1 MNRTTSHIA
10 YFILFLATLGLL
22 GCNSSDNSN
31 GEDGES
37 GETLRPANGER
48 FYGGVFRLNET
59 EFIRSLF
66 PHNVVDVY
74 SYRVASQIYEG
85 LFKLDQE
92 TLAPKLGL
100 AQQVEMDSSRTVY
113 TIRLKKG
120 VKFHDDECFPDGKG
134 RELVAQDVA
143 YSFTR
148 LCTQAGRENQGFHVV
163 DGVIK
168 GARAYYEASAGGKKP
183 DFDVEGI
190 EVVDDYTI
198 RLTLEKPNSLFK
210 YILARPELYVFPREA
225 YEKYGDQM
233 SINPVG
239 TGPFYL
245 FAFEQDIS
253 IILKRHENYHGTD
266 RYGNQ
271 LPLLDAIDI
280 KFIGEKKAELYDF
293 QKGNLEMIY
302 RLPTDHIIEI
312 LNMTDSEE
320 FQFQR
325 EPEMQTQTLVMMNQG
340 EIFDDINVRKAFSFA
355 IDRTVI
361 LDDVL
366 NGEGDSPGNYGITPP
381 LFRNLNESLPYRVDE
396 VPGYSQNMDSARYY
410 LSKAGYPNG
419 DGFPKVTL
427 DLNAE
432 GNRHTVVAVEVQ
444 KQLKEVLNVDIQPRL
459 QPHSQITNKSL
470 LGQFDMIRLSWGAD
484 FPSPQSF
491 LKFFYSK
498 DMPDSVGE
506 SSFPNLSRYEN
517 DEFDRLYEQA
527 LAAPT
532 EAEAHE
538 LFLQAEKVA
547 MRDAPVL
554 ILWYDE
560 AFRLLQPY
568 VRNFPNNAMQYR
580 DFSQVYLVPH
590 DDAKVQA
597 GEEVA
602 LLD

>member
-1 MNRTTSHIA
+1 MNLRSS
-10 YFILFLATLGLL
+10 YFTLFLLALFTAGLSS
-22 GCNSSDNSN
+22 CSSSDNADN
-31 GEDGES
+31 GDNAPS
-37 GETLRPANGER
+37 ETLRPANGER
-48 FYGGVFRLNET
+48 FYGGVFRLNEA

-74 SYRVASQIYEG
+74 SSRVASQIYEG
-85 LFKLDQE
+85 LFKFNQE
-92 TLAPKLGL
+92 TLAPEMAL
-100 AQQVEMDSSRTVY
+100 AQEVELDSSRTVY

-120 VKFHDDECFPDGKG
+120 VLFHDDPCFPDGKG
-134 RELVAQDVA
+134 RELKAQDVA
-143 YSFTR
+143 FSFTR

-163 DGVIK
+163 DGVLK
-168 GARAYYEASAGGKKP
+168 GARQYYQASGGGKTP

-190 EVVDDYTI
+190 KVLDDYTI
-198 RLTLEKPNSLFK
+198 QLTLEQPNSLFK
-210 YILARPELYVFPREA
+210 YILARPELYIFPEEA
-225 YEKYGDQM
+225 YNKYGDQM
-233 SINPVG
+233 STHPVG
-239 TGPFYL
+239 TGPFRLY
-245 FAFEQDIS
+245 AFEQDVS
-253 IILKRHENYHGTD
+253 IILRKHPNYHGTD

-280 KFIGEKKAELYDF
+280 KFIAEKKTELYEF

-312 LNMTDSEE
+312 LNMTDSEQ

-325 EPEMQTQTLVMMNQG
+325 EPEMQTQLMVMMNQDG
-340 EIFDDINVRKAFSFA
+340 IFSDVNVRKAFSFA
-355 IDRTVI
+355 IDRTII

-366 NGEGDSPGNYGITPP
+366 NGEGDSPGEFGITPP
-381 LFRNLNESLPYRVDE
+381 LFKGLKKELPYDTDQVM
-396 VPGYSQNMDSARYY
+396 GYKQNIDSARYY

-419 DGFPKVTL
+419 EGFPEITL

-444 KQLKEVLNVDIQPRL
+444 KQLKEVLNISIKPRL

-484 FPSPQSF
+484 FPNPESF

-498 DMPDSVGE
+498 DLPDSVGQ
-506 SSFPNLSRYEN
+506 SSFPNLSRYKNE
-517 DEFDRLYEQA
+517 EFDRLYEQGLQA
-527 LAAPT
+527 ST
-532 EAEAHE
+532 EEEAYQY
-538 LFLQAEKVA
+538 FLQAEKLV

-554 ILWYDE
+554 VLWYDE

-580 DFSQVYLVPH
+580 DFSEVYLIPH
-590 DDAKVQA
+590 DDASLRKEDKVA
-597 GEEVA
+597 IR
-602 LLD
+602 